1 MDVTPSLSCSLQG
14 NMGALTNMQPLF
26 LLFLL
31 LKPLQFM
38 RTYDEPLSDE
48 QRERLENFLDD
59 LYATGL
65 MRPPAKETFK
75 SHVIIDSERTIN

>member
-1 MDVTPSLSCSLQG
+1 
-14 NMGALTNMQPLF
+14 MGALINRQPLF

-38 RTYDEPLSDE
+38 RTYDELLSDE

-65 MRPPAKETFK
+65 MRPLAKETFK
-75 SHVIIDSERTIN
+75 SHVITDSERTIN